1 MKSLLRALRYIK
13 PYRHFAL
20 LTLMFAVMT
29 TLIDLTP
36 PWLIK
41 KIIDGVVRESPFA
54 ALMPFLGLMLA
65 AYAGRNIFNSLRIR
79 FNNHLEQKVMFDMR
93 QELYGK
99 LQRLPLPYFD
109 NMSTGEILSRVNDD
123 VNSVERVFIDG
134 VEQFMVASLTLI
146 GVTVCLLLLNWKL
159 ALLAMIP
166 IPVLIIGAVIYT
178 KSVHQFYRIIRQ
190 KLAAMSAFVQDRIAG
205 IRLVKSFSQESAE
218 QDTFRVKNREY
229 SQSQLLVVKAWS
241 LFTPTMNF
249 TAAMGTLLILIFGSR
264 QVLSHQLSL
273 GEWVAFVS
281 YLALFYQPIN
291 QIHSL
296 NHMMQHA
303 IAAGRRIFEIMD
315 TPEEGRTEIEGRDPA
330 RNSETRSQFQNRNWV
345 MSPNFAILSFQNVTF
360 AYKEKFPVLNDVS
373 FDMREKEKIALVGLT
388 GAGKSTIFSLILRFY
403 EGWQGHILYEGRD
416 TRSLTLEDLRSRF
429 AVVFQEP
436 FLFNETVRE
445 NILYG
450 DPNAPLDKVVWA
462 ANAARAHAFIE
473 KLPKGYETRVGE
485 RGIKLSV
492 GEKQRITIAR
502 ALLKNAPVILLD
514 EATSNLDSQ
523 TETAIQ
529 EALAEL
535 TRDKTVITIA
545 HRLATVMHAD
555 RIVVLHEGG
564 IRAQG
569 RHADLYEKDS
579 LYRSLVENHFRY
591 SNLPLKTIHSSQFES
606 AKGGLNILETIDNR

>member
-54 ALMPFLGLMLA
+54 ALLPFLGMMLA

-159 ALLAMIP
+159 ALLAMLP

-315 TPEEGRTEIEGRDPA
+315 TPEEGSAEIEGHDPDLKSKIGSCPSISA
-330 RNSETRSQFQNRNWV
+330 
-345 MSPNFAILSFQNVTF
+345 PNFAILSFQNVTF
-360 AYKEKFPVLNDVS
+360 AYKEKFPVLKDVS

-403 EGWQGHILYEGRD
+403 EGWQGHILYQGRD
-416 TRSLTLEDLRSRF
+416 TRGMALEDLRSRF

-450 DPNAPLDKVVWA
+450 DSKAPLDKVVWA
-462 ANAARAHAFIE
+462 AKAARAHAFIE

-485 RGIKLSV
+485 RGVKLSV

-502 ALLKNAPVILLD
+502 ALLKNASVILLD
-514 EATSNLDSQ
+514 EPTSNLDSQ

-555 RIVVLHEGG
+555 RILVLHEGG

-606 AKGGLNILETIDNR
+606 AKGGLNILETINHS